1 MTLYYKNWRE
11 EGFLYPYTARAV
23 VVGETNEIYSLEL
36 GGRQKGRFDWEALQG
51 RPEAPQT
58 ETPLSL
64 LPAAARDSILI
75 GIAKETVRKKM
86 PQWQVEDFDASI
98 EQGNFELLRLEWM
111 SPDDRTPDYVLPE
124 DIYYKVVF
132 CDRKWHDRHLFY
144 PHMMD
149 VYIVEKTR
157 EVFKLTLDYDWA
169 RWYDKSKP

>member
-1 MTLYYKNWRE
+1 MAAAAWRAPEYDFESSSDTEYLRLKPPFSGGYWGPKPDRTGNVAMLRSGNHGSQLYY
-11 EGFLYPYTARAV
+11 LYRYQDKA
-23 VVGETNEIYSLEL
+23 LEVSQL
-36 GGRQKGRFDWEALQG
+36 
-51 RPEAPQT
+51 
-58 ETPLSL
+58 
-64 LPAAARDSILI
+64 
-75 GIAKETVRKKM
+75 

-157 EVFKLTLDYDWA
+157 EVFRLTSDYDWA